1 MSGHPAKI
9 PVMFDRVLRPEWLD
23 YALDQYSLT
32 SEKKEL
38 DERLKVYLSEEI
50 TSPTSLRKTI
60 SQLQRTVGYLSAIS
74 REELMMAHA
83 QMNEMAPSQ
92 RTQMRIDL
100 LVKANPFVAD
110 CVHAMQKLALI
121 GKKEIVATELYDRLS
136 ERYGDRGTIPRRV
149 RYVFST
155 LQYFGVI
162 ENRRGTWI
170 LVDGQG
176 VW

>member
-23 YALDQYSLT
+23 YALDQYFLVT
-32 SEKKEL
+32 GKKEL
-38 DERLKVYLSEEI
+38 DERLRTYLAVEI
-50 TSPTSLRKTI
+50 DSPTSLRKTV
-60 SQLQRTVGYLSAIS
+60 SQLQRTVGYLSTIS
-74 REELMMAHA
+74 REELMVAHA

-110 CVHAMQKLALI
+110 CVNALKKLALI
-121 GKKEIVATELYDRLS
+121 GKNEVVATELYDRLA

-155 LQYFGVI
+155 LQFFGVL
-162 ENRRGTWI
+162 ENKRGTWV
-170 LVDGQG
+170 LVDGLG